1 MFCGTWTKVLLLLA
15 KRGNRLPLREKVV
28 LGGIM
33 YPHASPK
40 SCSLM
45 NSSHV
50 IFSCYPNSQ
59 KCDNNSVNYKSNP
72 VRVKKN
78 KMSTPFYFL
87 ALLHYLSNQKKLFK
101 DLSSQEKGCLI
112 PN

>member
-50 IFSCYPNSQ
+50 IFSCYTNSQ

-72 VRVKKN
+72 VRVKKQN
-78 KMSTPFYFL
+78 GYAILFFGITT
-87 ALLHYLSNQKKLFK
+87 LSLKSKKVV
-101 DLSSQEKGCLI
+101 
-112 PN
+112 